1 MAAVT
6 LDEAKAHLRVD
17 GGAED
22 ADLTLKLMAAEDAAA
37 QYINRP
43 IPWTNAEGQAVP
55 VPASV
60 KVAILLILGDLY
72 ANREGSVIGNGV
84 VRVENSTVDMLLD
97 PYRLMGF
104 A

>member
-17 GGAED
+17 GTDDD
-22 ADLTLKLMAAEDAAA
+22 ADITLKLAAAEDAAA
-37 QYINRP
+37 QYLDRHL
-43 IPWTNAEGQAVP
+43 PWTDADDAEAP

-72 ANREGSVIGNGV
+72 AVREGSVIGATHATNPT
-84 VRVENSTVDMLLD
+84 VERLLN
-97 PYRLMGF
+97 PYRRITF